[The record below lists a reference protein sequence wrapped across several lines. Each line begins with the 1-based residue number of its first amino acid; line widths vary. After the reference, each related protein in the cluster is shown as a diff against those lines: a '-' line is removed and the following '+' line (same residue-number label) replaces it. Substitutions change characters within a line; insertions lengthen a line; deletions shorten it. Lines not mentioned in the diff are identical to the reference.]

1 MIPGLDPAAVLL
13 LCLAAA
19 GAGWVDAVSGGGGLL
34 QLPSLLVAV
43 PQAAPAAALGTNK
56 LASII
61 GTTGAA
67 TTYVRTSVVDLRTAL
82 PMALAAIMGSAIGAS
97 LATRIPAAAFRPA
110 IWLLLVG
117 VWLWTLLRPQLGAEQ
132 RLRWPGRRR
141 HYVVAVAAGFGIGCY
156 DGLLGPGTGS
166 FLLMVLVAG
175 LGYSF
180 LNASATAKI
189 VNAGTNLAA
198 LIVFGLAGSVL
209 WGLGL
214 LMGACNLAG
223 AIIGAR
229 MAIRRG
235 SAFVR
240 VVFLA
245 VVGILIARLGWE
257 IVAPLVGSRTS

>member
-1 MIPGLDPAAVLL
+1 MTAGLDPIAIAL
-13 LCLAAA
+13 LCLAAG

-34 QLPSLLVAV
+34 QLPSLLVAL
-43 PQAAPAAALGTNK
+43 PSAAPSLALGTNK

-67 TTYVRTSVVDLRTAL
+67 TTYARRSAVDLRTAM
-82 PMALAAIMGSAIGAS
+82 PMVLAAIAGSALGAS

-110 IWLLLVG
+110 ILVLLIG
-117 VWLWTLLRPQLGAEQ
+117 VWVWTLVRPQMGAEQ

-141 HYVVAVAAGFGIGCY
+141 HYVVAAAAGFGIGCY

-166 FLLMVLVAG
+166 FLLIVLVAG

-198 LIVFGLAGSVL
+198 LAVFGLAGSVL

-229 MAIRRG
+229 MAISRG
-235 SAFVR
+235 SSFVR
-240 VVFLA
+240 IVFLA

-257 IVAPLVGSRTS
+257 TISPLLAAARA